1 MRVFIRRRARPALR
15 ASCFAASAFCASVAA
30 ISLPSTA
37 QAEAAGRD
45 QSAGAALTG
54 APLRKPEFPP
64 ETKKEL
70 ELDLKVAQA
79 AFDAAPDREDSY
91 IWLGRRLGY
100 LGRYEEA
107 VAVFTEGLEKFPD
120 SYKLLRFRGRHKAR
134 SRDFDGA
141 IADYKLGLQKMEG
154 HADTFEP
161 DGAPNARGLTI
172 STYRSNLHYYL
183 GQTSFAVGDYRQMV
197 EQLDL
202 STRSPIALPI
212 EDHKVAVAF
221 WKYIALM
228 KLGENK
234 QARAALM
241 SVPAKLDLIENE
253 FYHRAVLVLQG
264 RTGDAEV
271 AANGDSLAKFALGMK
286 KRFEGDEAAAKEIL
300 ENVVRDN
307 ALGYWPAEV
316 ELVSMK

>member
-1 MRVFIRRRARPALR
+1 MRVVTCQSARPAR
-15 ASCFAASAFCASVAA
+15 PFFCFAASALCAFGA
-30 ISLPSTA
+30 ISLPPKA
-37 QAEAAGRD
+37 QAEAAGQERP
-45 QSAGAALTG
+45 QGAALTG
-54 APLRKPEFPP
+54 VALRAPEFPLGV
-64 ETKKEL
+64 KKEL

-107 VAVFTEGLEKFPD
+107 VAVFSQGLEKFPD

-141 IADYKLGLQKMEG
+141 IADYKLGLAKMEG
-154 HADTFEP
+154 HADSFEP

-172 STYRSNLHYYL
+172 GTYRSNLHYYL
-183 GQTSFAVGDYRQMV
+183 GQTSFAVGDYRQMA

-202 STRSPIALPI
+202 SLQSPIALPI

-228 KLGENK
+228 KLGEK
-234 QARAALM
+234 EQARAALM
-241 SVPAKLDLIENE
+241 RVPAELDLIENE
-253 FYHRAVLVLQG
+253 FYHKAVLVLQG
-264 RTGDAEV
+264 RASEADVET
-271 AANGDSLAKFALGMK
+271 NGDSLARFALGMK
-286 KRFEGDEAAAKEIL
+286 KRFEGDDAAAKAIL
-300 ENVVRDN
+300 ESVVRDN